1 MKIMIYYCNENP
13 RLDLKSY
20 AKEWLWLHYSL
31 CVYVSTLR
39 WRNVTIAD
47 FLCHSLT
54 ILNVNTAIFLYIS
67 VSKHIKKHIFHIQI
81 CIFCQL
87 YCISFYV
94 YHMKHLFW
102 NVVTKT
108 EVKIMTKHTCI
119 VKRLL
124 KIRRK
129 AIYILQFI
137 LTLKMYEI

>member
-102 NVVTKT
+102 NVVRILRSKSWQGIHALQKDCGKLD
-108 EVKIMTKHTCI
+108 VK
-119 VKRLL
+119 
-124 KIRRK
+124 
-129 AIYILQFI
+129 QF
-137 LTLKMYEI
+137 TFYSSYSH